1 MVNALKSAGPGP
13 KKAKMDLTP
22 EAFAFFLRWLSE
34 DDRLATQQYFS
45 IEQRLTKFFVR
56 KGCLHSDELFDK
68 TVNVL
73 VRKLQEGTEI
83 QNRLSFFYGV
93 AQRVWWEYLRE
104 EPSLQSI
111 EGKDIPA
118 PPPDP
123 SPEPE
128 LQCLETC
135 MNALT
140 PGDRELF
147 IQYHEGQGRERIEN
161 RKRLARTHGGENT
174 TRIKVFRIRR
184 KLHECVSTCIDK
196 KKQ

>member
-13 KKAKMDLTP
+13 KKAKMELTP
-22 EAFAFFLRWLSE
+22 EAFALFLRWLSE
-34 DDRLATQQYFS
+34 DDRLAAEQYLL
-45 IEQRLTKFFVR
+45 IRRRLIKFFVR
-56 KGCLHSDELFDK
+56 KGCLHPDELFDK

-73 VRKLQEGTEI
+73 VRKLQDGNELL
-83 QNRLSFFYGV
+83 NRVAFCYGV
-93 AQRVWWEYLRE
+93 ARNIWREYTRE
-104 EPSLQSI
+104 PKSQPI

-123 SPEPE
+123 PPEQE
-128 LQCLETC
+128 LKCLESC

-147 IQYHEGQGRERIEN
+147 ILYHEGQGRERIEN
-161 RKRLARTHGGENT
+161 RKCLARKHGGENT

-184 KLHECVSTCIDK
+184 KLHDCVTTCIK
-196 KKQ
+196 KSQQ